1 MMERK
6 MTLKKLAKHLNVSI
20 ATVSKSLNDSPEI
33 SERTKQR
40 VKEFAVQA
48 NYVPNEFAQSLKGKK
63 SKTIGVII
71 PNVLAHFFAK
81 SLHSIETEASKLG
94 FKIIVCLS
102 NESNKKE
109 AESIKTL
116 IHGNVDGIIVS
127 LAKETQ
133 KNQNF
138 RHFSKALDYHIPIVL
153 FDRISE
159 NLFCDK
165 ITIDDAESAEK
176 ATTEL
181 LDSGC
186 KNILFLSTIHS
197 TSVGEEREKGYK
209 TALQKKGLAS
219 KVIHLKDQEQLQS
232 QLPGLLQKQKIDAI
246 LAADEL
252 SAVASMRMALKNG
265 FKIPEEISVI
275 GFTNGL
281 LGANYIP
288 SLTAIDQNA
297 EKQGLLALEAMVK
310 RIENKIPSDPVH
322 QIIETTIIHREST
335 RILIK

>member
-1 MMERK
+1 

-33 SERTKQR
+33 SERTKHR
-40 VKEFAVQA
+40 VKEFAIQV
-48 NYVPNEFAQSLKGKK
+48 NYVPNEIAQSLRGKK

-71 PNVLAHFFAK
+71 PDVLAHFFAK
-81 SLHSIETEASKLG
+81 SLHSIENEASRLG
-94 FKIIVCLS
+94 LKIIVCLS
-102 NESNKKE
+102 NESMAKE
-109 AESIKTL
+109 AESIQTL

-133 KNQNF
+133 KKQNF
-138 RHFSKALDYHIPIVL
+138 EHFARAVDYQIPIVL

-159 NLFCDK
+159 NLLCDK
-165 ITIDDAESAEK
+165 ITINDGECAEK
-176 ATTEL
+176 ATNEL
-181 LDSGC
+181 IASGC
-186 KNILFLSTIHS
+186 KDILFLSTIHS
-197 TSVGEEREKGYK
+197 TSVGEEREKGYYS
-209 TALQKKGLAS
+209 ALQKMGLNS
-219 KVIHLKDQEQLQS
+219 NVIHLNDQEQLQK
-232 QLPGLLQKQKIDAI
+232 QLPELLKTKKIDAI

-252 SAVASMRMALKNG
+252 SAVVSMRMALKNG

-275 GFTNGL
+275 GFTNGI

-297 EKQGLLALEAMVK
+297 EKQGLLALETMVA
-310 RIENKIPSDPVH
+310 RIENKLPSAPIH
-322 QIIETTIIHREST
+322 QIIETTIIYREST

>member
-1 MMERK
+1 
-6 MTLKKLAKHLNVSI
+6 MTLKRLAKHLNVSI

-40 VKEFAVQA
+40 VKDFAVKV

-81 SLHSIETEASKLG
+81 SLHSIETEASRLG

-102 NESNKKE
+102 NESQKKE

-127 LAKETQ
+127 LAEETQ
-133 KNQNF
+133 KTQNF
-138 RHFSKALDYHIPIVL
+138 RHFSKALDYNIPIVL

-165 ITIDDAESAEK
+165 ITINDEESAET
-176 ATTEL
+176 ATNEL
-181 LDSGC
+181 IASGC

-197 TSVGEEREKGYK
+197 TSVGTEREKGYK
-209 TALQKKGLAS
+209 RALQQQNFTPKI
-219 KVIHLKDQEQLQS
+219 IHLSGQEQLQE
-232 QLPGLLQKQKIDAI
+232 QLPLLLKQQTIDGI

-252 SAVASMRMALKNG
+252 SAVASMRMALING

-275 GFTNGL
+275 GFTNGI

-288 SLTAIDQNA
+288 SLTAVDQKA
-297 EKQGLLALEAMVK
+297 DKQGIMALETMVK
-310 RIENKIPSDPVH
+310 RIESKLSSEPVH
-322 QIIETTIIHREST
+322 QIIETSIIHREST
-335 RILIK
+335 RNIER